1 MKLLPIAALLASLL
15 TTSLAAAQAPND
27 ALYQS
32 LGARPGI
39 HNIVGSMLKGVL
51 ADGRIKDVFNGVDMV
66 KLAKLLEQQF
76 CIVAGG
82 PCKYEGRDMQDAH
95 EGMKVTN
102 AEFNALVENL
112 QGAMDQQGVAS
123 AVQNKL
129 LARLAPMQ
137 KMIVTN

>member
-15 TTSLAAAQAPND
+15 TTTLAAAQAPSD
-27 ALYQS
+27 ALYES

-39 HNIVGSMLKGVL
+39 HNIVGGMLRGVL